1 MDLPISLPLLSAIIS
16 TVSAQILKPLIAL
29 ASKEEISSHM
39 LFSTGG
45 MPSSHTAGVTALTT
59 SVGIL
64 TGIDSIYFAICFVF
78 SIIVIHDSLNIRLE
92 AGKHAKVINEWSE
105 ILSNMHK
112 GGPFEPT
119 NLKTFL
125 GHSFSQVLGGFL
137 LGLIIGCLITLN
149 LS

>member
-92 AGKHAKVINEWSE
+92 A
-105 ILSNMHK
+105 HK